1 MSVVGSRFGH
11 YEIRSQLGVGGM
23 GEVYLAQDINLSR
36 QVALKLLPSKF
47 TEDESRV
54 RRFQQE
60 ARAASALNHPNI
72 LTIHEIGSENG
83 TYFIATEYIEG
94 QTLRDYMSGAKMR
107 MFEVLDVAT
116 QVASALAAAHAA
128 GVVHRDIKPEN
139 IMLRQ
144 DRIVKVLDFGLAK
157 LTEAPTTDTEAATLV
172 NTEAGVV
179 MGTAR
184 YMSPE
189 QVRGLAVDARTDVW
203 SLGVVIHEMLTGRV
217 PFKGETASDVI
228 AAVLEREPQPLMT
241 QGEEI
246 PIELKRIVS
255 KALRKD
261 PEERYQTIRDML
273 IDLKSLKQELELDA
287 KSKRSTQSQLEGAAA
302 TSIEQTTT
310 AKQEMAAPTSS
321 AQYLVGEIKRH
332 RLGVGM
338 ILATLLVAI
347 AAVAYFAYFPRAD
360 KVPITSIAV
369 LPFENKSADPDTDYL
384 SDGLTES
391 LIYRL
396 SQLPNLKVSP
406 RSSVFRYKGRETD
419 PIKVGGDLGVSA
431 VLSGRITQRGDY
443 LIISAELTDVRYNK
457 LLWGEQYERR
467 MSDLLATQREIAR
480 EIVEKLK
487 LKVSGEERGLAK
499 HYTESNEA
507 YQNYLKGRFYWN
519 KRNAEAL
526 KKSTEYFNQAIEH
539 DPNYAM
545 AYAGLAD
552 AYILLPFVSGGSPQE
567 CYPKAKAAA
576 KKALEI
582 DDTLAEAHASLALT
596 LIVNDWDWAGS
607 SREFRRA
614 LELNPN
620 YATAHQWYGTHYL
633 TVVERFDEAIAEGK
647 QAEQL
652 DPLSLVIKTDLGSS
666 YTFARQYDTAIE
678 QLRKTIEMDQSFYVA
693 HWRLGTAYEMKGS
706 FQEAIAEY
714 QKAGKLNDDPQMQ
727 ALLGH
732 AYAASG
738 KRDEALRTLDQ
749 LKEISE
755 KRYVSAYAFAII
767 YAGLGEKDQALQWL
781 EQAYQNH
788 DWMMARLKIDPLLDN
803 LRSDPRFQ
811 NIVRRVGIPS

>member
-1 MSVVGSRFGH
+1 
-11 YEIRSQLGVGGM
+11 
-23 GEVYLAQDINLSR
+23 
-36 QVALKLLPSKF
+36 
-47 TEDESRV
+47 
-54 RRFQQE
+54 
-60 ARAASALNHPNI
+60 
-72 LTIHEIGSENG
+72 
-83 TYFIATEYIEG
+83 
-94 QTLRDYMSGAKMR
+94 
-107 MFEVLDVAT
+107 
-116 QVASALAAAHAA
+116 
-128 GVVHRDIKPEN
+128 
-139 IMLRQ
+139 
-144 DRIVKVLDFGLAK
+144 
-157 LTEAPTTDTEAATLV
+157 
-172 NTEAGVV
+172 
-179 MGTAR
+179 
-184 YMSPE
+184 
-189 QVRGLAVDARTDVW
+189 
-203 SLGVVIHEMLTGRV
+203 
-217 PFKGETASDVI
+217 
-228 AAVLEREPQPLMT
+228 
-241 QGEEI
+241 
-246 PIELKRIVS
+246 
-255 KALRKD
+255 
-261 PEERYQTIRDML
+261 
-273 IDLKSLKQELELDA
+273 
-287 KSKRSTQSQLEGAAA
+287 
-302 TSIEQTTT
+302 
-310 AKQEMAAPTSS
+310 
-321 AQYLVGEIKRH
+321 
-332 RLGVGM
+332 
-338 ILATLLVAI
+338 
-347 AAVAYFAYFPRAD
+347 
-360 KVPITSIAV
+360 
-369 LPFENKSADPDTDYL
+369 
-384 SDGLTES
+384 
-391 LIYRL
+391 
-396 SQLPNLKVSP
+396 LPNLKVSP
-406 RSSVFRYKGRETD
+406 RSSVFRYKGKETD

-431 VLSGRITQRGDY
+431 VLSGRITQRGDN

-487 LKVSGEERGLAK
+487 LKVSGEEGGLAK

-539 DPNYAM
+539 DPNYAL

-552 AYILLPFVSGGSPQE
+552 AYILLPFFSGGSPQE

-596 LIVNDWDWAGS
+596 LIVNDWDSAGS

-614 LELNPN
+614 IELNPN

-678 QLRKTIEMDQSFYVA
+678 QLRKTIEMDQSFYIA

-714 QKAGKLNDDPQMQ
+714 QKAGRLNDDPQMQ

-732 AYAASG
+732 AYAAAG

-755 KRYVSAYAFAII
+755 QRYVSAYAFAII
-767 YAGLGEKDQALQWL
+767 YAGLGEKDQALQSL

-811 NIVRRVGIPS
+811 NIVRRVGLP